1 MDYGYG
7 ILTLLPAVLVI
18 VTAVK
23 TKRTTEALLI
33 GVIVSYLIICIS
45 NGENFVTTITNSFF
59 SVVTDYDTMW
69 LVIVCGL
76 FGSLIALINKAKG
89 THAIA
94 RFLGKIC
101 KTEKATLLVA
111 WILGIII
118 FIDDYMN
125 ILTVSACT
133 KKLSDE
139 RKSPREAL
147 AYIIDSTGA
156 PVCVLLPF
164 STWAIFFSGVFYE
177 QESVRNLG
185 YGSAIETYIHTIP
198 YMFYA
203 IAAVVIVPLFIFG
216 IVPKIGA
223 MKKAYDRTRLTG
235 RVYSELSE
243 RLNQKAE
250 DSIEEIDFKANIWD
264 FVLPIATMIVVQLV
278 MGDMFIALIAS
289 ILVCGILYIPRK
301 KMGGGQFCDLWI
313 QGFADL
319 VPSLA
324 IIIAALFMRQAS
336 EDLMLSE
343 YVIGI
348 IEPLVSA
355 KLFPMIA
362 FIAVSCLGFITGSNW
377 GIPAVCAPIII
388 PLGAAIDANL
398 LLVMAAI
405 VCGGTFCSHACFYSD
420 ATVLTSSVCGI
431 ENMDHV
437 YTQLPYAILALV
449 ISCVAFLAA
458 GLIM

>member
-1 MDYGYG
+1 MEYGYG
-7 ILTLLPAVLVI
+7 ILTLLPAILVI

-45 NGENFVTTITNSFF
+45 DGENFVTTVTDSFF

-69 LVIVCGL
+69 LVVVCGL
-76 FGSLIALINKAKG
+76 FGSLIALINKARG
-89 THAIA
+89 TNAFA

-101 KTEKATLLVA
+101 KTEKTTLFVA

-133 KKLSDE
+133 KKLADK
-139 RKSPREAL
+139 RKAPREAL

-177 QESVRNLG
+177 QESIQALG
-185 YGSAIETYIHTIP
+185 YGSAIQTYIHTIP

-203 IAAVVIVPLFIFG
+203 IAAVLIVPLFIFG
-216 IVPKIGA
+216 IVPKLGA
-223 MKKAYDRTRLTG
+223 MKKAYERTRLTG
-235 RVYSELSE
+235 RVYSEASE
-243 RLNQKAE
+243 RFNQKE
-250 DSIEEIDFKANIWD
+250 EEVSESIDSGANIWD
-264 FVLPIATMIVVQLV
+264 FILPIAVMIIVQFV
-278 MGDMFIALIAS
+278 ADDMFIALIAS

-319 VPSLA
+319 MPSLA

-348 IEPLVSA
+348 IEPFVSA
-355 KLFPMIA
+355 RLFPVIA
-362 FIAVSCLGFITGSNW
+362 FITVAGLGFITGSNW

-388 PLGAAIDANL
+388 PLGAAVGANL

-431 ENMDHV
+431 ENMEHV
-437 YTQLPYAILALV
+437 YTQIPYAVLSLV
-449 ISCVAFLAA
+449 ISCVAFLIA
-458 GLIM
+458 GLVM

>member
-7 ILTLLPAVLVI
+7 MLTLLPAILVI

-33 GVIVSYLIICIS
+33 GVFVSYLIICIS
-45 NGENFVTTITNSFF
+45 RGENFITTVTDSFF

-76 FGSLIALINKAKG
+76 FGSLIALINNAKG
-89 THAIA
+89 THAMA
-94 RFLGKIC
+94 HLLGKVC
-101 KTEKATLLVA
+101 KTEKTTLFVA
-111 WILGIII
+111 WVLGIII

-177 QESVRNLG
+177 QESIRELG
-185 YGSAIETYIHTIP
+185 YGSAIQTYIHTIP

-203 IAAVVIVPLFIFG
+203 IAAVLIVPLFILGF
-216 IVPKIGA
+216 IPKLGA
-223 MKKAYDRTRLTG
+223 MKKAYERTKLTG
-235 RVYSELSE
+235 RVYSEASE
-243 RLNQKAE
+243 RFNQKAE
-250 DSIEEIDFKANIWD
+250 AAIGESDSKANIWD
-264 FVLPIATMIVVQLV
+264 FILPIVTMIAVQLL
-278 MGDMFIALIAS
+278 MDDMFIALIAS

-301 KMGGGQFCDLWI
+301 KMSGGQFCDLWI
-313 QGFADL
+313 KGFADL
-319 VPSLA
+319 VPSLS

-355 KLFPMIA
+355 KLYPLIA

-388 PLGAAIDANL
+388 PLGAAVGANL

-437 YTQLPYAILALV
+437 YTQIPYAVLALV
-449 ISCVAFLAA
+449 ISCAAFLIA
-458 GLIM
+458 GLVM

>member
-7 ILTLLPAVLVI
+7 ILTLLPAILVI

-45 NGENFVTTITNSFF
+45 GGENFITTVTDSFF

-69 LVIVCGL
+69 LVVVCGL
-76 FGSLIALINKAKG
+76 FGSLIALINKARG
-89 THAIA
+89 THAFA

-101 KTEKATLLVA
+101 KTEKATLFVA

-133 KKLSDE
+133 KKLADK
-139 RKSPREAL
+139 RKAPREAL

-177 QESVRNLG
+177 QESIQALG
-185 YGSAIETYIHTIP
+185 YGSAIQTYIHTIP

-203 IAAVVIVPLFIFG
+203 IAAVLIVPLFIFG
-216 IVPKIGA
+216 VVPKLGA
-223 MKKAYDRTRLTG
+223 MKKAYERTRLTG
-235 RVYSELSE
+235 RVYSEASE
-243 RLNQKAE
+243 RFNQKEEEASE
-250 DSIEEIDFKANIWD
+250 SIDSGANIWD
-264 FVLPIATMIVVQLV
+264 FILPIVVMIVVQFV
-278 MGDMFIALIAS
+278 ADDMFIALIAS

-301 KMGGGQFCDLWI
+301 KMSGGQFCDLWI

-319 VPSLA
+319 MPSLA

-355 KLFPMIA
+355 RLFPMIA
-362 FIAVSCLGFITGSNW
+362 FITVAGLGFITGSNW

-388 PLGAAIDANL
+388 PLGAAVGANL

-431 ENMDHV
+431 ENMEHV
-437 YTQLPYAILALV
+437 YTQIPYAVLSLV
-449 ISCVAFLAA
+449 ISCAAFLIA
-458 GLIM
+458 GLVM

>member
-250 DSIEEIDFKANIWD
+250 DSIEAIDFKANIWD

-449 ISCVAFLAA
+449 ISCVAFLVA

>member
-1 MDYGYG
+1 MSYG

-18 VTAVK
+18 LTAIK
-23 TKRTTEALLI
+23 TKRTIEALLI
-33 GVIVSYLIICIS
+33 GVVASYLIICIS

-101 KTEKATLLVA
+101 KTEKATLFVA

-177 QESVRNLG
+177 QESIRNLG
-185 YGSAIETYIHTIP
+185 YGSAIQTYIHTIP

-203 IAAVVIVPLFIFG
+203 IAAVFIVPLFIFG
-216 IVPKIGA
+216 VVPKIGA
-223 MKKAYDRTRLTG
+223 MKRAYERTKSTG
-235 RVYSELSE
+235 KVYSDASE
-243 RLNQKAE
+243 RFNKKEEA
-250 DSIEEIDFKANIWD
+250 IGEIDPNANIWD
-264 FVLPIATMIVVQLV
+264 FILPIVVMIVVQLT
-278 MGDMFIALIAS
+278 MDDMFIALIAA

-301 KMGGGQFCDLWI
+301 KMSGGQFCDLWI

-319 VPSLA
+319 IPSLA

-336 EDLMLSE
+336 GDLMLSE
-343 YVIGI
+343 YVIGM

-355 KLFPMIA
+355 KLFPLIA
-362 FIAVSCLGFITGSNW
+362 FIAVSALGFITGSNW